1 MAIELGS
8 HTDCR
13 ASYEVNRDLSQKRAN
28 STVKYLVENG
38 NINPFRLE
46 ARGYGES
53 QLVTNCPCEGP
64 VKSSCTEDE
73 HQKNRRTTVKV
84 VNCNFD
90 VLSIG
95 VDYTQRDDQAL
106 NGKGSVYSPYLLD
119 KQRAFLT
126 ETKGDI
132 DSFLRAKAIDDSLL
146 VVKNAQDALMA
157 KYDFI
162 PLTKGR
168 AEGEYSLYG
177 YVGRKKIKFKYN
189 GEERRTLIP
198 QTMVEQL
205 IKSGAVKPEDF
216 RDSGEK
222 IKLSDGTKIFGT
234 SFTLDELKIN
244 DKVYTKVKCKMVQTR
259 DVVLGFNLFDKEY
272 VDFEI
277 KDNKIWLLKDE
288 E

>member
-1 MAIELGS
+1 V
-8 HTDCR
+8 TD
-13 ASYEVNRDLSQKRAN
+13 
-28 STVKYLVENG
+28 
-38 NINPFRLE
+38 
-46 ARGYGES
+46 
-53 QLVTNCPCEGP
+53 CPCEGP
-64 VKSSCTEDE
+64 VTSSCTEEE

-95 VDYTQRDDQAL
+95 VDYAQRNDEAL
-106 NGKGSVYSPYLLD
+106 NGKGSVYSPYLLNQ
-119 KQRAFLT
+119 QRAFLT

-132 DSFLRAKAIDDSLL
+132 DSFLRAKAVEDSLIL
-146 VVKNAQDALMA
+146 VQQAEEELLA

-162 PLTKGR
+162 PLTPGR
-168 AEGEYSLYG
+168 DEGEYSLYG
-177 YVGRKKIKFKYN
+177 YVGRKKIKFQYN

-198 QTMVEQL
+198 QTLVEQL
-205 IKSGAVKPEDF
+205 IRSGALKPEDF

-222 IKLSDGTKIFGT
+222 TKLSDGTKIFGT

-244 DKVYTKVKCKMVQTR
+244 DKVYTKVKCKMVQSR
-259 DVVLGFNLFDKEY
+259 DVVLGYNLFDKLY